1 MGALTEEKMAAIV
14 ARQACRA
21 PRLLQQCAKLSAS
34 SQRGYA
40 DMAFTLSSPYDVYYK
55 DAVVKQID
63 VPTLAGSFGILPD
76 HVPTIAVLT
85 PGVVNVI
92 EEDGTKK
99 DYFVSSGSVTINE
112 GSSVQIL
119 AEEAHPVDRL
129 DVEAIRSSLDQALSA
144 LNAAG
149 DEKAKAE
156 AQIAVDTLEAMSK
169 VAVK

>member
-40 DMAFTLSSPYDVYYK
+40 DMAFTLASPYDVYYK
-55 DAVVKQID
+55 DAKVKQVD

-76 HVPTIAVLT
+76 HVPTLAVLK
-85 PGVVNVI
+85 PGVINI
-92 EEDGTKK
+92 FEEDGSSKK
-99 DYFVSSGSVTINE
+99 FFVSSGAVTINDD
-112 GSSVQIL
+112 SSVQIL

-129 DVEAIRSSLDQALSA
+129 DGAAIKEGLAKAQADLSSASS
-144 LNAAG
+144 
-149 DEKAKAE
+149 ETAKAE
-156 AQIAVDTLEAMSK
+156 AQISVEAFEALAKALE
-169 VAVK
+169 